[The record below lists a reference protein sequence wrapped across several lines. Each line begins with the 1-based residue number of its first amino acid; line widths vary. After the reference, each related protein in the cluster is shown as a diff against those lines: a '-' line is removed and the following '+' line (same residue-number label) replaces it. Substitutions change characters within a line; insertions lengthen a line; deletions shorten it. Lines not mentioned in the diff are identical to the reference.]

1 MSFRFARYAFANIVS
16 SLYECVSNHLKND
29 LFHRRGQKMVP
40 IHFCNYMH
48 QGCNIL
54 AYIEIHLLPSFK
66 LFAQTAQLNHFLH
79 DCFAL

>member
-1 MSFRFARYAFANIVS
+1 MCIKSYNKKFFVEMIFHF
-16 SLYECVSNHLKND
+16 LLTND

-40 IHFCNYMH
+40 IHFCNYIH